1 MLNVTIIEL
10 ADVAG
15 KPRVKMGLSS
25 LFRIGD
31 PLTLHFR
38 LQRQNGTRT
47 EALEVSGSFRVTA
60 MSFDATSGMERQL
73 LSVTS
78 AGVAPTWKSI
88 KKVSPKVRQL
98 PPTHFPRTVVA

>member
-1 MLNVTIIEL
+1 MNATVIEL
-10 ADVAG
+10 ADVTG
-15 KPRVKMGLSS
+15 NPRVKMGLTS

-31 PLTLHFR
+31 PLTLRFR

-47 EALEVSGSFRVTA
+47 EALEVSGCFRVTA
-60 MSFDATSGMERQL
+60 VSFDVTSGMSRQI

-78 AGVAPTWKSI
+78 TGVVPSWKAV
-88 KKVSPKVRQL
+88 KKVSTKVRQL